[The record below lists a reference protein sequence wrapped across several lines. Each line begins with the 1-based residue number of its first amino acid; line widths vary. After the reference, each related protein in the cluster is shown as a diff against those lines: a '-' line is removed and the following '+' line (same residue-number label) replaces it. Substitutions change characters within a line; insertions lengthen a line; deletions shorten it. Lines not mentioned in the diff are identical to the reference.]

1 MAKNRSLTLK
11 EGGKNMKGKMK
22 AIVKTEA
29 KKGAELKEVD
39 IPECG
44 PEQVL
49 VKVEATSICGTDLH
63 IYEWNNWAQ
72 ENIEPPQIM
81 GHELAGKV
89 VEVGD
94 GVERVEKG
102 ELISAETH
110 IPCGHCYQCKT
121 GKRHICNNMKILG
134 VHKDGVFADYAVID
148 EVDVWKNDSTIST
161 EFAPLQEPM
170 GNAIDTILAGD
181 VAGKNILITGAGPAG
196 LIAVGVARAF
206 GATQII
212 VSEPNDYRRDIAS
225 KMGADRVVNPLKED
239 LDKIVYEKTDGIGV
253 DFVAEMSGNEK
264 ALNQA
269 LKLITAGGRMG
280 LLGLPDGKVSLDLNS
295 DVIFKG
301 ITIVGVTGRKMFDT
315 WYTAKRLLKE
325 GRVDLEPVITHTFPL
340 EEFEKGM
347 ELMESGNC
355 GKIILKP

>member
-1 MAKNRSLTLK
+1 MN
-11 EGGKNMKGKMK
+11 GKMK

-29 KKGAELKEVD
+29 KKGAELKEVP

-49 VKVEATSICGTDLH
+49 IDVETTSICGTDLH
-63 IYEWNNWAQ
+63 IYEWNNWA
-72 ENIEPPQIM
+72 EKNIEPPQIM
-81 GHELAGKV
+81 GHEVAGKV
-89 VEVGD
+89 IEVG
-94 GVERVEKG
+94 ERVEKIDKG
-102 ELISAETH
+102 DLISAETH

-121 GKRHICNNMKILG
+121 GQEHICDNMQILG
-134 VHKDGVFADYAVID
+134 VDKDGVFAEYAVVD
-148 EVDVWKNDSTIST
+148 EVDVWKNSSQIPVQY
-161 EFAPLQEPM
+161 APIQEPM

-212 VSEPNDYRRDIAS
+212 VSEPNDYRRDIAV
-225 KMGADRVVNPLKED
+225 KMGADEVVNPLEED
-239 LDKIVYEKTDGIGV
+239 LEKIVLEKTNGIGV
-253 DFVAEMSGNEK
+253 DFVAEMSGNEM
-264 ALNQA
+264 ALKQS
-269 LKLITAGGRMG
+269 LKLITAGGKMG
-280 LLGLPDGKVSLDLNS
+280 LLGLPDDDVSLDLNS

-301 ITIVGVTGRKMFDT
+301 ITLVGVTGRQMFDT
-315 WYTAKRLLKE
+315 WFTAKRLLE
-325 GRVDLEPVITHTFPL
+325 SGRVDLDPVITHTFPL

-347 ELMESGNC
+347 ELMENGNC